1 MSLPAARVESARP
14 PESAARHLVRRVPT
28 ARGEEAARAV
38 LARLPGQRWDAAD
51 SVWIV
56 DALGRLEGR
65 VPLVRLLTVA
75 PERPVR
81 EGMEEPPPR
90 VHPETDQEEAAAR
103 AIRHRLESVPVVD
116 RDGVLLGVVTA
127 PVLLEIL
134 RREHVEDLHRLAG
147 IQRET
152 EQARHA
158 LEDPPARRARHRLPW
173 LLVGLA
179 GAMLSA
185 WLMAGFEAT
194 LHEQVAI
201 AFFVPAI
208 VYLADAIGT
217 QTETIAVRFLSLS
230 RRSFAGL
237 LVGELR
243 TGLLIGAVL
252 SALALPLAALAVG
265 DLRLAAAVALSLLVA
280 GGLATAIG
288 VLLPWALARAGA
300 DPAFGSGPV
309 ATIVQDLLSLLVYL
323 SIATR
328 LVA

>member
-1 MSLPAARVESARP
+1 MSLPAAAGSTRP

-28 ARGEEAARAV
+28 ARGEETARAV
-38 LARLPGQRWDAAD
+38 LARLPGQSWDAAD

-65 VPLVRLLTVA
+65 VPLVRLLTVP

-81 EGMEEPPPR
+81 EAMEEPPPR

-116 RDGVLLGVVTA
+116 RGGVLLGVVTA
-127 PVLLEIL
+127 PVLLEVL

-158 LEDPPARRARHRLPW
+158 FEDPPARRARHRLPW

-185 WLMAGFEAT
+185 WLMAGFETA
-194 LHEQVAI
+194 LHEQVAV
-201 AFFVPAI
+201 AFFIPAI

-230 RRSFAGL
+230 RTSFGGL
-237 LVGELR
+237 LAGELR

-252 SALALPLAALAVG
+252 SVLALPLAALATG
-265 DLRLAAAVALSLLVA
+265 DLRLAAAVALSLFVA

-323 SIATR
+323 SIASQ